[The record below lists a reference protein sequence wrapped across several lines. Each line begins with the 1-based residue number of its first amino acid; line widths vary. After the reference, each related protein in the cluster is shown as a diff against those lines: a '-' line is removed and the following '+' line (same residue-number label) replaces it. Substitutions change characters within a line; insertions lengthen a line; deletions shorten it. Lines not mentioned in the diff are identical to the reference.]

1 MSGRHQFAVWGMQL
15 PSTDKYVLL
24 ALANRANA
32 SGVCYPSAK
41 GIASDTGLNVK
52 TVRAALDRL
61 ENGGFI
67 KVQNRA
73 GTSPL
78 FELDPDQNWVYPK
91 EGVPESGYTQ
101 NREDYPAQ
109 NRVGGVPKNGQGVYP
124 KTGNEPNKNL
134 TLNQTIETDTSD
146 RTKSNTVDFEA
157 TIKEQL
163 EAVSLPPSDNFL
175 ADPVHILTAPELVR
189 LCAKNKVR
197 IGSSS
202 ALYDICKKGI
212 LTVMAAERLIAD
224 FKRTNHSV
232 SYLIGMFRNFANE
245 KGQTNG
251 RDYVIDDNW
260 QPPF

>member
-1 MSGRHQFAVWGMQL
+1 MSGRHQFAVWNMQL

-134 TLNQTIETDTSD
+134 TPNQTIEPDS
-146 RTKSNTVDFEA
+146 VDQFA
-157 TIKEQL
+157 PIKEQI
-163 EAVSLPPSDNFL
+163 EAVSRPSSDNFL

-202 ALYDICKKGI
+202 ALYEICKKGI

-224 FKRTNHSV
+224 FKRTNYSV
-232 SYLIGMFRNFANE
+232 NYLIGMFRNFANE

-260 QPPF
+260 KPPF

>member
-1 MSGRHQFAVWGMQL
+1 MSGRHQFAVWNLQL

-134 TLNQTIETDTSD
+134 TLNQTIETDSAD
-146 RTKSNTVDFEA
+146 QFA
-157 TIKEQL
+157 PIKEQI
-163 EAVSLPPSDNFL
+163 EAVSRPINDNFL

-202 ALYDICKKGI
+202 ALYDICKKEI

-224 FKRTNHSV
+224 FKRTNYSV
-232 SYLIGMFRNFANE
+232 NYLIGMFRNFANE

-260 QPPF
+260 KPPF